1 MEDVNPQ
8 QNTSPAKVSGGNLGG
23 QVQQSAVPAAASSAP
38 AAPAARP
45 AFGHARGGQASGR
58 GPARGGQAGGGRGA
72 GRGPGGGAGGSRR
85 PGGPGGNRPFVK
97 KDEFQEQTLDMRRVA
112 RVMAGGKRFRF
123 RATIVIGDLR
133 GRVGVGMGKG
143 IDLQQALAKAQ
154 RDARK
159 HVITVPLS
167 KRTIPHEVEAKYSAA
182 CIRLKPAKD
191 GHGLVAG
198 GAARAVLALAGIK
211 DITAKTLGRTPNQV
225 TNALAT
231 YEALK
236 MLKPRKQT
244 KNLELR
250 TKDGEAGKV
259 ETKVISS

>member
-1 MEDVNPQ
+1 MEDQKPQ
-8 QNTSPAKVSGGNLGG
+8 TNTN
-23 QVQQSAVPAAASSAP
+23 SAP
-38 AAPAARP
+38 AQSAAPIASAAARP
-45 AFGHARGGQASGR
+45 AGSVPPSASSPSRDGSQGMRPGMGGRGNFGR
-58 GPARGGQAGGGRGA
+58 GPGGPGGRPGMG
-72 GRGPGGGAGGSRR
+72 GRGPGGGR
-85 PGGPGGNRPFVK
+85 PGGGRGPGGRPFVK

-143 IDLQQALAKAQ
+143 IDVQQAIAKAQ

-159 HVITVPLS
+159 RLITVPLA
-167 KRTIPHEVEAKYSAA
+167 KRTIPHEVEAKFSAA
-182 CIRLKPAKD
+182 RIRLKPAKE

-198 GAARAVLALAGIK
+198 GAARAVLSLAGIK
-211 DITAKTLGRTPNQV
+211 DITAKALGRTPNQV

-236 MLKPRKQT
+236 QLKARRVTNNKQLIT
-244 KNLELR
+244 DN
-250 TKDGEAGKV
+250 KDKKV
-259 ETKVISS
+259 EEPKTN